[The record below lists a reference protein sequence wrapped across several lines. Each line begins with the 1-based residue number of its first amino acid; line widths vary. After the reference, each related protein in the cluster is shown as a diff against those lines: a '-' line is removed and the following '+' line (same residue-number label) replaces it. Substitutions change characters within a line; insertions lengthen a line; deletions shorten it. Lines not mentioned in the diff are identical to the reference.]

1 MDKILDYQVSLFGN
15 FVDIKADDENINSML
30 KVFSNYV
37 VNFIQMSSFDI
48 RTSRVIN
55 DKRLQLINLSQGL
68 LISFLPERI
77 DINYKWN
84 PTIKGETEI
93 PEIYIKLSDN
103 LKKLTAIFPDRL
115 GNRVASSCNL
125 LSKKY
130 TDSELLSVIER
141 YSNKNNIFD
150 ENDSISEWLLRFNS
164 KKEEIFN
171 GKKEFC
177 NRLITLSLPQNPE
190 FKNQI
195 LLSFDFNSDA
205 LIPDERFLFDDLFI
219 FSDTIKDYF
228 SQYTKKIFNE

>member
-1 MDKILDYQVSLFGN
+1 MEKILDYQVSLFGN
-15 FVDIKADDENINSML
+15 FVDIKADDENINRML
-30 KVFSNYV
+30 KVFPNYV

-55 DKRLQLINLSQGL
+55 DKRLQLINLSQGI

-84 PTIKGETEI
+84 PIIKGETEI
-93 PEIYIKLSDN
+93 SEIFIKLSSTLKN
-103 LKKLTAIFPDRL
+103 LATMFPKRL
-115 GNRVASSCNL
+115 GNRVARSCNL

-130 TDSELLSVIER
+130 SDSELLSIIEK

-171 GKKEFC
+171 GKKELC

-205 LIPDERFLFDDLFI
+205 LSLDERFLFEDLLI
-219 FSDTIKDYF
+219 FSETVKDYF
-228 SQYTKKIFNE
+228 SQYTKKIFK

>member
-1 MDKILDYQVSLFGN
+1 MEKILDYQVSLFGN
-15 FVDIKADDENINSML
+15 FVDIKADDENINRML
-30 KVFSNYV
+30 KVFPNYV

-55 DKRLQLINLSQGL
+55 DKRLQLIDLSQGI

-84 PTIKGETEI
+84 PIIKGETEI
-93 PEIYIKLSDN
+93 SEIFIKLSGTLKN
-103 LKKLTAIFPDRL
+103 LATMFPKRL

-130 TDSELLSVIER
+130 SDSELLSIIEK

-171 GKKEFC
+171 GKKELC

-205 LIPDERFLFDDLFI
+205 LSPDERFLFEDLLI
-219 FSDTIKDYF
+219 FSETVKDYF
-228 SQYTKKIFNE
+228 SQYTKKIFK

>member
-1 MDKILDYQVSLFGN
+1 MEKILDYQVSLFGN
-15 FVDIKADDENINSML
+15 FVDIKADDENINRML
-30 KVFSNYV
+30 KVFPNYV

-55 DKRLQLINLSQGL
+55 DKRLQLINLSQGI

-77 DINYKWN
+77 DINYKWS
-84 PTIKGETEI
+84 PIIKGETEI
-93 PEIYIKLSDN
+93 SEVFIKLSGTLKN
-103 LKKLTAIFPDRL
+103 LATIFPKRL

-130 TDSELLSVIER
+130 SDSELLSIIEK

-171 GKKEFC
+171 GKKELC

-205 LIPDERFLFDDLFI
+205 LSPDERFLFEDLLI
-219 FSDTIKDYF
+219 FSETVKDYF
-228 SQYTKKIFNE
+228 SQYTKKIFK

>member
-1 MDKILDYQVSLFGN
+1 MEKILDYQVSLFGN
-15 FVDIKADDENINSML
+15 FVDIKADDENINRML
-30 KVFSNYV
+30 KVFPNYV

-55 DKRLQLINLSQGL
+55 DKRLQLINLSQGI

-84 PTIKGETEI
+84 PIIKGETEI
-93 PEIYIKLSDN
+93 SEVFIKLSGTLKN
-103 LKKLTAIFPDRL
+103 LATIFPKRL

-130 TDSELLSVIER
+130 SDSELLSIIEK

-171 GKKEFC
+171 GKKELC

-205 LIPDERFLFDDLFI
+205 LSPDERFLFEDLLI
-219 FSDTIKDYF
+219 FSETVKDYF
-228 SQYTKKIFNE
+228 SQYTKKIFK

>member
-1 MDKILDYQVSLFGN
+1 MEKIIDYQVSLFGN
-15 FVDIKADDENINSML
+15 FVDIKADDENINRML
-30 KVFSNYV
+30 KVFPNYV

-55 DKRLQLINLSQGL
+55 DKRLQLINLSQGI

-84 PTIKGETEI
+84 PIIKGETEI
-93 PEIYIKLSDN
+93 SEVFIKLSGTLKN
-103 LKKLTAIFPDRL
+103 LATMFPKRL

-130 TDSELLSVIER
+130 SDSELLSIIEK

-171 GKKEFC
+171 GKKELC

-205 LIPDERFLFDDLFI
+205 LSPDERFLFEDLLI
-219 FSDTIKDYF
+219 FSETVKDYF
-228 SQYTKKIFNE
+228 SQYTKKIFK

>member
-1 MDKILDYQVSLFGN
+1 MEKILDYQVSLFGN
-15 FVDIKADDENINSML
+15 FVDIKADDENINRML
-30 KVFSNYV
+30 KVFPNYV

-55 DKRLQLINLSQGL
+55 DKRLQLINLSQGI

-84 PTIKGETEI
+84 PIIKGETEI
-93 PEIYIKLSDN
+93 SEIFIKLSGTLKN
-103 LKKLTAIFPDRL
+103 LATMFPKRL

-130 TDSELLSVIER
+130 SDSELLSIIEK

-171 GKKEFC
+171 GKKELC

-205 LIPDERFLFDDLFI
+205 LSPDERFLFEDLLI
-219 FSDTIKDYF
+219 FSETVKDYF
-228 SQYTKKIFNE
+228 SQYTKKIFK